1 MFCAI
6 SGYSKSWRAC
16 GAWTVM
22 FLQPVKLSSAR
33 KKLLRENGL
42 YFEFSLCFTQACLGK
57 VISSSTKSGKDSKKK
72 RFFALPEFALAVCQA
87 HHQRRI

>member
-33 KKLLRENGL
+33 KKLLREN
-42 YFEFSLCFTQACLGK
+42 SLCFE
-57 VISSSTKSGKDSKKK
+57 
-72 RFFALPEFALAVCQA
+72 FPYALPEPVLAK
-87 HHQRRI
+87 